1 MILPWQI
8 WLISKMHKTK
18 MLNGFDVEL
27 IREDFP
33 ILKRTVHGKSLVYL
47 DNAATSQKPA
57 SVISAISEFYSIHNA
72 NVHRS
77 VYQLSEEATARYEE
91 AHRKVAKF
99 VNAKS
104 FKEIVFVKNA
114 TEAINLVAYSWGR
127 ENIKAGD
134 VILLTEMEH
143 HSNLVP
149 WQLLAE
155 EQGARLEFI
164 SVDENGLLDLQDLKT
179 KINGRLKL
187 VAVTHMSNMLG
198 TINPVGSITKFAR
211 ENGAL
216 ILIDA
221 AQTVPHYTVDVQKI
235 DCDFLVF
242 SGHKMLA
249 PNGIGVLYAKK
260 ELLENMKPFLGGG
273 DMILEVK
280 LRESKWNDIP
290 WKFEA
295 GTPAIAEGIAL
306 GKAIDYLKNLGM
318 EKIESYERR
327 IVTYAMERLSEIDGI
342 KIYGP
347 LPEQRG
353 GLVSFNLEGL
363 HPHDIAA
370 TLDYDGIAIR
380 AGHHCAQPLHEKLGI
395 NASARVSF
403 YFYNTIEEV
412 DKLIVGLYKAK
423 KLFGK

>member
-1 MILPWQI
+1 MNI
-8 WLISKMHKTK
+8 KT
-18 MLNGFDVEL
+18 LNENTIES

-57 SVISAISEFYSIHNA
+57 SVISTISKFYSTYNA

-77 VYQLSEEATARYEE
+77 VYQMSEEATARYED
-91 AHRKVAKF
+91 AHRKVGKF
-99 VNAKS
+99 INAKS
-104 FKEIVFVKNA
+104 YKEIVFVRNA

-149 WQLLAE
+149 WQLLAK

-164 SVDENGLLDLQDLKT
+164 SVDDNGLLNLQDIKKLT
-179 KINGRLKL
+179 KGRLKL

-198 TINPVGSITKFAR
+198 TINPVRSITKFAH

-216 ILIDA
+216 ILVDA
-221 AQTVPHYTVDVQKI
+221 AQTVPHCPVDVQEI
-235 DCDFLVF
+235 GCDFMVF

-249 PNGIGVLYAKK
+249 PNGIGILYAKK
-260 ELLENMKPFLGGG
+260 EILENMKPFMGGG

-280 LRESKWNDIP
+280 LRESKWNEIP

-306 GKAIDYLKNLGM
+306 GKAIDYLEEIGM
-318 EKIESYERR
+318 ESIKSYERL
-327 IVTYAMERLSEIDGI
+327 IIAYVMKRLANIDGI
-342 KIYGP
+342 TVYGP
-347 LPEQRG
+347 PPSQRG
-353 GLVSFNLEGL
+353 GLVSFNLTDV

-370 TLDYDGIAIR
+370 VLDYDGVAIR
-380 AGHHCAQPLHEKLGI
+380 AGHHCAYC
-395 NASARVSF
+395 A
-403 YFYNTIEEV
+403 
-412 DKLIVGLYKAK
+412 
-423 KLFGK
+423 

>member
-1 MILPWQI
+1 MY
-8 WLISKMHKTK
+8 KTK
-18 MLNGFDVEL
+18 TLNGFNVEL

-33 ILKRTVHGKSLVYL
+33 ILNRTVHGKTLVYL

-57 SVISAISEFYSIHNA
+57 SVISAISEFYTNHNA

-77 VYQLSEEATARYEE
+77 VYKLSEEATARYEE
-91 AHRKVAKF
+91 AHRKVAGF
-99 VNAKS
+99 INAGS
-104 FKEIVFVKNA
+104 YKEIVFVKNA

-149 WQLLAE
+149 WQLLVK

-164 SVDENGLLDLQDLKT
+164 SLDENGLLDLKDLK
-179 KINGRLKL
+179 KRINGRLKL

-198 TINPVGSITKFAR
+198 TINPVRLIANFAH

-221 AQTVPHYTVDVQKI
+221 AQTVPHYTVDVQEI

-260 ELLENMKPFLGGG
+260 ELLENMGPFLGGG

-306 GKAIDYLKNLGM
+306 GKAIDYLENLGM
-318 EKIESYERR
+318 EIVESYERQL
-327 IVTYAMERLSEIDGI
+327 VTYAMERLSEIDGI

-347 LPEQRG
+347 SPEQRG
-353 GLVSFNLEGL
+353 GLVSFNIEGM

-380 AGHHCAQPLHEKLGI
+380 AGHQCAQPLHEKLGI

-403 YFYNTIEEV
+403 YFYNTMEEV
-412 DKLIVGLYKAK
+412 DKLVDGLHKMRK
-423 KLFGK
+423 VFK